1 MEVLYMIETRVVSRV
16 KMCAC
21 NQFHS
26 TAEKHTFISGAH
38 WTRPH
43 SVSTARC
50 WAFWPQQEGPT
61 WPWEEAWQDLR
72 GWLSQW
78 GKVTILP
85 KMWSCDDKENEEDP
99 ARVSSLLSGQ
109 SPLSSAPK
117 WTHTAWHW
125 ADLQNICWINKCLHT
140 ADLVSEIC
148 LLEKS
153 ETWRRNSIR
162 WTHLKSTRFTCGLH
176 MPPLP
181 LSSPARGF
189 YWIWFPFP
197 PYLRP
202 TSLIPSNVDLFQ
214 E

>member
-1 MEVLYMIETRVVSRV
+1 MEVLYMMETRRVSRI

-26 TAEKHTFISGAH
+26 IAEKHTFISGAH

-50 WAFWPQQEGPT
+50 SAFWPQQEGPT

-109 SPLSSAPK
+109 SLCPVPLNGHTLPGTELTSRIFAELTDASVLQTLSFKSVFWRNWRREEEIPSGGPTSSPLGSPVASTCPHWHSAP
-117 WTHTAWHW
+117 
-125 ADLQNICWINKCLHT
+125 LQG
-140 ADLVSEIC
+140 DFSEYGSHF
-148 LLEKS
+148 LL
-153 ETWRRNSIR
+153 IYV
-162 WTHLKSTRFTCGLH
+162 
-176 MPPLP
+176 PPP
-181 LSSPARGF
+181 
-189 YWIWFPFP
+189 
-197 PYLRP
+197 
-202 TSLIPSNVDLFQ
+202 
-214 E
+214 

>member
-1 MEVLYMIETRVVSRV
+1 MEVLYMMETRVVSRV

-61 WPWEEAWQDLR
+61 WPWEEAWQGLR

-85 KMWSCDDKENEEDP
+85 KCEAVLIKKMKKTLPGSVHSSQDRVLCPVPLNGHTLPGTELTSRIFAELTNASILQTLSLKSVFWRNRRREEEIP
-99 ARVSSLLSGQ
+99 SGGPTS
-109 SPLSSAPK
+109 SPLGSPVASTCPHCHSAP
-117 WTHTAWHW
+117 
-125 ADLQNICWINKCLHT
+125 LQGDFIEYGSHF
-140 ADLVSEIC
+140 
-148 LLEKS
+148 LL
-153 ETWRRNSIR
+153 IYV
-162 WTHLKSTRFTCGLH
+162 
-176 MPPLP
+176 PPP
-181 LSSPARGF
+181 
-189 YWIWFPFP
+189 
-197 PYLRP
+197 
-202 TSLIPSNVDLFQ
+202 
-214 E
+214 

>member
-1 MEVLYMIETRVVSRV
+1 MEVLYMMETRCVSRV
-16 KMCAC
+16 KMSAF

-26 TAEKHTFISGAH
+26 KAEKHTFISGAH

-109 SPLSSAPK
+109 SLCPVLLNGHKLPGTELTSRIFAELTDASVLQTLSFKSVFWRNRRREEEIPSGGPTSSPLGSPVASTCPHCHSAP
-117 WTHTAWHW
+117 
-125 ADLQNICWINKCLHT
+125 LQGDFIEYGSHF
-140 ADLVSEIC
+140 
-148 LLEKS
+148 LL
-153 ETWRRNSIR
+153 IYIA
-162 WTHLKSTRFTCGLH
+162 
-176 MPPLP
+176 
-181 LSSPARGF
+181 PA
-189 YWIWFPFP
+189 
-197 PYLRP
+197 
-202 TSLIPSNVDLFQ
+202 
-214 E
+214 